1 MKDEFINKKVEDA
14 MASLDGMQGARPRPF
29 LFTRLEA
36 RMQNDRN
43 VWSKLS
49 SFVAR
54 PIIAFACVCFVLIIN
69 AMVIFLSNTS
79 GKPAAQQGS
88 ELATADEYS
97 QVSQVSYNLYDLE
110 NSKP

>member
-1 MKDEFINKKVEDA
+1 MEDEFIHKRIDDVMHSIDNINRV
-14 MASLDGMQGARPRPF
+14 SPRPF

-36 RMQNDRN
+36 RMQNQKN
-43 VWSKLS
+43 IWVKLS

-54 PIIAFACVCFVLIIN
+54 PVVAFTCICLVLIIN
-69 AMVIFLSNTS
+69 AMVIFLSNNS
-79 GKPAAQQGS
+79 ADFVAQQGN

-97 QVSQVSYNLYDLE
+97 QISSNLYEFE

>member
-1 MKDEFINKKVEDA
+1 MEDEFVHKKIDEVMHSVDGIKR
-14 MASLDGMQGARPRPF
+14 ASPRPF

-36 RMQNDRN
+36 RMQNERN
-43 VWSKLS
+43 IWVKLS

-54 PIIAFACVCFVLIIN
+54 PVVAFTCICFVLIIN
-69 AMVIFLSNTS
+69 VMVIFLLNSPGS
-79 GKPAAQQGS
+79 LLPQQGN

-97 QVSQVSYNLYDLE
+97 QVSSTLYEFE